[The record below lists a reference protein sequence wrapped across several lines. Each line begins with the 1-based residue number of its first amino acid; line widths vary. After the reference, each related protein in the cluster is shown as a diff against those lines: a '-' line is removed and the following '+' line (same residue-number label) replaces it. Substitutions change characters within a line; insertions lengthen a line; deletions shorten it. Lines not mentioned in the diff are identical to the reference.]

1 MALSTL
7 TGCFGRQ
14 PMGGTQ
20 AAYRQVDAEE
30 ARELMDTE
38 GDYAIVDARTQSE
51 YDEGHIPGA
60 VLIPHD
66 SVAQLAEDELPD
78 KDQLILAYCRS
89 GNRSKQAAG
98 AWRSSATPTWWSS
111 AASTAG
117 PTRSSGRGHTRQR
130 RYESF
135 RVVAFVRCRVSPM
148 TSLVDSAS
156 QPK

>member
-78 KDQLILAYCRS
+78 KDQLS
-89 GNRSKQAAG
+89 WSTAA
-98 AWRSSATPTWWSS
+98 AATAASRPRARLRSSATPTWWSS

-117 PTRSSGRGHTRQR
+117 PTRSNGRGHTRQR
-130 RYESF
+130 LYESF

-148 TSLVDSAS
+148 TSLAVSAS